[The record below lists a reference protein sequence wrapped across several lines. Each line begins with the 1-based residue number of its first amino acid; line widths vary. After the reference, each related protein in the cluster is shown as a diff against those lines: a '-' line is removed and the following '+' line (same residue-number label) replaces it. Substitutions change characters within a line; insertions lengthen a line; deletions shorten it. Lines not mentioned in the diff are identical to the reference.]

1 MCIMKQQLPSIC
13 AAAVLVLCGSAV
25 AQTAPPPEPG
35 AAATPGQSNPD
46 RSDPS
51 TSTPST
57 INRSADKA
65 ISQES
70 SRQSSDADMSTAAER
85 RPKVG
90 REARMGGITAGSI
103 VQNPAGEAIG
113 RVRDIVP
120 DANTG
125 EPAYVVIAT
134 RSGST
139 AVPYPAIAP
148 MFQNGHVVLDR
159 SRLESAPQVSD
170 SQLRDKSDAQWK
182 KQADHYWD
190 SRKPPN
196 LR

>member
-13 AAAVLVLCGSAV
+13 AAAVFVLCGSAL
-25 AQTAPPPEPG
+25 AQSVPPPEPG
-35 AAATPGQSNPD
+35 AAATPGQSNPE

-57 INRSADKA
+57 INRSANSA

-103 VQNPAGEAIG
+103 VQNPAGEPIG

-148 MFQNGHVVLDR
+148 MFQSGHVVLDR

-170 SQLRDKSDAQWK
+170 SQLQDKSDTQWK
-182 KQADHYWD
+182 KQADRYWD

>member
-1 MCIMKQQLPSIC
+1 MKQKLPSAC
-13 AAAVLVLCGSAV
+13 AAAAFVLCGSAV
-25 AQTAPPPEPG
+25 AQTVPPPEPG

-57 INRSADKA
+57 INRSPREA

-70 SRQSSDADMSTAAER
+70 SSQRSDADMSTAAER

-90 REARMGGITAGSI
+90 REARLGGISAGSI
-103 VQNPAGEAIG
+103 VQSPAGEPIG
-113 RVRDIVP
+113 RVKDIVP

-125 EPAYVVIAT
+125 EPAYIVISV

-139 AVPYPAIAP
+139 AVPFAVIAP
-148 MFQNGHVVLDR
+148 MYQNGHVVLDR
-159 SRLESAPQVSD
+159 SRLESAPRVSD
-170 SQLRDKSDAQWK
+170 SQLREDQSGAQWK
-182 KQADHYWD
+182 KEADRYWE

>member
-1 MCIMKQQLPSIC
+1 
-13 AAAVLVLCGSAV
+13 V

>member
-1 MCIMKQQLPSIC
+1 MKPKLPSAW
-13 AAAVLVLCGSAV
+13 AAAVVVLCGSAV
-25 AQTAPPPEPG
+25 AQTVPPPEPG
-35 AAATPGQSNPD
+35 AEATPGQSNPD

-57 INRSADKA
+57 VNRSPAEA
-65 ISQES
+65 LSQES
-70 SRQSSDADMSTAAER
+70 SSQSSDADMSTAAER

-90 REARMGGITAGSI
+90 HEARMGGISAGSI
-103 VQNPAGEAIG
+103 VQSPAGQPIG

-125 EPAYVVIAT
+125 EPAYVVIST

-139 AVPYPAIAP
+139 AVPYPMVAP
-148 MFQNGHVVLDR
+148 MFQNGHIVLDR
-159 SRLESAPQVSD
+159 SRLESAPHVSD
-170 SQLRDKSDAQWK
+170 SQLREDKSGAQWK
-182 KQADHYWD
+182 KEADRYWE
-190 SRKPPN
+190 SRKPPS

>member
-1 MCIMKQQLPSIC
+1 MKPKLPLVC
-13 AAAVLVLCGSAV
+13 AAAVVICGTAV

-57 INRSADKA
+57 ISRSPREA

-70 SRQSSDADMSTAAER
+70 SSHSSDTDMSNAAER

-90 REARMGGITAGSI
+90 REARMGGISAGSI
-103 VQNPAGEAIG
+103 VQNPAGEPIG
-113 RVRDIVP
+113 RVKDIVP

-125 EPAYVVIAT
+125 EPAYIVIST

-139 AVPYPAIAP
+139 AVPYAVIAP
-148 MFQNGHVVLDR
+148 MYQNGHLVLDR
-159 SRLESAPQVSD
+159 SRLESAPRVSD
-170 SQLRDKSDAQWK
+170 SQLQDKSGAQWR
-182 KQADHYWD
+182 KQADRYWE

>member
-1 MCIMKQQLPSIC
+1 MCIMKQQLPLIC
-13 AAAVLVLCGSAV
+13 AAAVFVLCGSAL
-25 AQTAPPPEPG
+25 AQTVPPPEPG

-57 INRSADKA
+57 INRSADSA

-103 VQNPAGEAIG
+103 VQNPAGQPIG
-113 RVRDIVP
+113 RVRDVVP

-159 SRLESAPQVSD
+159 SRLESAPRVSD
-170 SQLRDKSDAQWK
+170 SQLQDKSDAQWK
-182 KQADHYWD
+182 KQADRYWD

>member
-1 MCIMKQQLPSIC
+1 MKQKLPIAF
-13 AAAVLVLCGSAV
+13 AAAVVFCGSAV
-25 AQTAPPPEPG
+25 AQTVPPPEPG
-35 AAATPGQSNPD
+35 ASATPGQSNPD

-57 INRSADKA
+57 ISRSPKEA

-70 SRQSSDADMSTAAER
+70 SSQSSDEDMSTAGEH

-90 REARMGGITAGSI
+90 HEARMGGITAGSI
-103 VQNPAGEAIG
+103 VQSPAGEPIG

-125 EPAYVVIAT
+125 EPAYIVIST

-139 AVPYPAIAP
+139 AVPYPTIAP
-148 MFQNGHVVLDR
+148 MFQNGHIVLDR
-159 SRLESAPQVSD
+159 SRLESAARVSD
-170 SQLRDKSDAQWK
+170 SQLQDNSGVQWK
-182 KQADHYWD
+182 QQANRYWE
-190 SRKPPN
+190 SRKPPD

>member
-1 MCIMKQQLPSIC
+1 MKQKLPSAC
-13 AAAVLVLCGSAV
+13 AAAAVILCGSAV
-25 AQTAPPPEPG
+25 AQTVPPPEPG

-57 INRSADKA
+57 INRSANSA

-103 VQNPAGEAIG
+103 VQNPAGEPIG

-148 MFQNGHVVLDR
+148 MFQSGHVVLDR

-170 SQLRDKSDAQWK
+170 SQLQDKSDTQWK
-182 KQADHYWD
+182 KQADRYWD

>member
-1 MCIMKQQLPSIC
+1 MKSKLPSAW
-13 AAAVLVLCGSAV
+13 AAAVVICGTAV

-35 AAATPGQSNPD
+35 AAATPGQSNPE

-57 INRSADKA
+57 INRSPQEA

-70 SRQSSDADMSTAAER
+70 SSQSSDTDMSTAAER

-90 REARMGGITAGSI
+90 REARLGGITAGSI
-103 VQNPAGEAIG
+103 VQSPAGEPIG

-125 EPAYVVIAT
+125 EPAYIVIAT

-139 AVPYPAIAP
+139 AVPYQSIAP
-148 MFQNGHVVLDR
+148 MFQNGHIVLDR
-159 SRLESAPQVSD
+159 SRLEAAPHASD
-170 SQLRDKSDAQWK
+170 SQLQDKSGAEWK
-182 KQADHYWD
+182 KQADRYWD

>member
-1 MCIMKQQLPSIC
+1 MNHKLPLAC
-13 AAAVLVLCGSAV
+13 AAAVVFCGSAV

-57 INRSADKA
+57 ISQSPKEA

-70 SRQSSDADMSTAAER
+70 SSQSSDEDMSTAAER

-103 VQNPAGEAIG
+103 VQTPAGEPIG

-125 EPAYVVIAT
+125 EPAYIVISM

-139 AVPYPAIAP
+139 AVPYPTIAP
-148 MFQNGHVVLDR
+148 MFQSGHIVLDR
-159 SRLESAPQVSD
+159 ARLESAPRVND
-170 SQLRDKSDAQWK
+170 SQLRDNSGAQWK
-182 KQADHYWD
+182 EQATRYWE
-190 SRKPPN
+190 SRKPPD

>member
-1 MCIMKQQLPSIC
+1 MNSKLAIAW
-13 AAAVLVLCGSAV
+13 AAAVVTCGSAM
-25 AQTAPPPEPG
+25 AQTVPPPEPG

-46 RSDPS
+46 RIDPS

-57 INRSADKA
+57 INRSPKEA

-70 SRQSSDADMSTAAER
+70 SSQSSDTDMSTAAER

-90 REARMGGITAGSI
+90 REARMGGISAGSI
-103 VQNPAGEAIG
+103 VQTPAGEPVG

-125 EPAYVVIAT
+125 EPAYIVISL

-139 AVPYPAIAP
+139 AVPYPTVAP
-148 MFQNGHVVLDR
+148 MFQNGHIVLDR
-159 SRLESAPQVSD
+159 ARLESAPRVSD
-170 SQLRDKSDAQWK
+170 SQLRDNSGAEWK
-182 KQADHYWD
+182 KQADRYWE
-190 SRKPPN
+190 SRKPPD

>member
-1 MCIMKQQLPSIC
+1 MCTMNLKLPIASC
-13 AAAVLVLCGSAV
+13 AAAAFLCGSAV
-25 AQTAPPPEPG
+25 AQTVPPPEPG

-57 INRSADKA
+57 VNRSATEA

-70 SRQSSDADMSTAAER
+70 SSQSSDADMSTAAER
-85 RPKVG
+85 RPKMG
-90 REARMGGITAGSI
+90 REARLGGISAGSI
-103 VQNPAGEAIG
+103 VQTPAGQPIG
-113 RVRDIVP
+113 RVKDVVP

-125 EPAYVVIAT
+125 DPAYIVISL

-148 MFQNGHVVLDR
+148 MFQDGHIVLDR
-159 SRLESAPQVSD
+159 SKLESAPRVTD
-170 SQLRDKSDAQWK
+170 SQLQDKRGLEWK
-182 KQADHYWD
+182 RQADRYWE
-190 SRKPPN
+190 SRNPPN

>member
-13 AAAVLVLCGSAV
+13 AAAVFVLCGSAL
-25 AQTAPPPEPG
+25 AQSVPPPEPG

-57 INRSADKA
+57 INRSANSA

-103 VQNPAGEAIG
+103 VQNPAGEPIG

-148 MFQNGHVVLDR
+148 MFQSGHVVLDR

-170 SQLRDKSDAQWK
+170 SQLQDKSDTQWK
-182 KQADHYWD
+182 KQADRYWD

>member
-1 MCIMKQQLPSIC
+1 MKQQLPSIC
-13 AAAVLVLCGSAV
+13 AAAVFVLGGSAV
-25 AQTAPPPEPG
+25 AQSVPPPEPG
-35 AAATPGQSNPD
+35 AAATPGQSNPE

-57 INRSADKA
+57 INRSTDSA

-148 MFQNGHVVLDR
+148 MFQSGHVVLDR
-159 SRLESAPQVSD
+159 SRLESAPRVSD
-170 SQLRDKSDAQWK
+170 SQLQDDKSDAKWK
-182 KQADHYWD
+182 KEAESYWD